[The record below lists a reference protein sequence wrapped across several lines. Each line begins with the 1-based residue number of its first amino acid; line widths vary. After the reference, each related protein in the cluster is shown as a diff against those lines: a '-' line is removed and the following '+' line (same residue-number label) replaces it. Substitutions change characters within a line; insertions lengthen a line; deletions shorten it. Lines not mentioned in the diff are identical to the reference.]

1 MHGSEE
7 LMLKESYTTAGIMM
21 KEAYSE
27 MYPLG
32 RSWMG
37 EKSGKFYEE
46 LDEELFRKV
55 FVGEADEVER
65 ANYSKKKP

>member
-1 MHGSEE
+1 
-7 LMLKESYTTAGIMM
+7 
-21 KEAYSE
+21 